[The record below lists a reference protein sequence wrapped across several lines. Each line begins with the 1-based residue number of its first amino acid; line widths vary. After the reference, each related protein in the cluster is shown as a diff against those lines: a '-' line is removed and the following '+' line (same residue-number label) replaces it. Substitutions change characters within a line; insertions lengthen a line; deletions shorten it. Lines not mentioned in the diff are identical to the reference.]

1 MPLIT
6 NKKALNMFEKMKNDN
21 VPLCKIDTFFKDYI
35 GENESINS
43 DALVRKLRRTNEN
56 LKKNKGKYRTDFEA
70 AIFEIPV
77 RTVTARG
84 VKKPIMATFESEAV
98 NLTLMSLS
106 NTLKV
111 QNKEIKNKE
120 LLLKEKIEVSKHLQQ
135 NKVKEM
141 TEKEKKLK
149 KRLMNGKQK
158 RKNLGMRIYFSR
170 EKENEMKKKIK
181 TSKKY
186 QKLERDCSYLL
197 TKEKVR
203 SKELLSE

>member
-56 LKKNKGKYRTDFEA
+56 LKKKKVKYRTDFEA

-77 RTVTARG
+77 GTVTARG
-84 VKKPIMATFESEAV
+84 VKKPIMATFESESV

-106 NTLKV
+106 NTLKE
-111 QNKEIKNKE
+111 QNKEIKNRE
-120 LLLKEKIEVSKHLQQ
+120 LLCEEKIEASKHLQQ
-135 NKVKEM
+135 NKVIEM
-141 TEKEKKLK
+141 TEKEKKIK
-149 KRLMNGKQK
+149 KEVDEWKAKTKKIRYENLLLK
-158 RKNLGMRIYFSR
+158 RKRKRDEI
-170 EKENEMKKKIK
+170 KIK
-181 TSKKY
+181 TAKKY
-186 QKLERDCSYLL
+186 QKLERLL
-197 TKEKVR
+197 IFAYKRKRKIGIVV
-203 SKELLSE
+203 